1 MALSELHS
9 LLLIFTIAVVAP
21 LLCEWVPRIRLPL
34 VVAEISMGILLGPQ
48 GLGWAAVGPTIQ
60 VLANFGMASLF
71 FLAGFEIDFP
81 AIRGRPIL
89 LAALGWLASLVV
101 CLSVGLALQ
110 GGGVVDSG
118 LIVGA
123 ALATTALGT
132 LMPILRDAKELP
144 TRFGAYAVASGAMG
158 EFGPILLIAL
168 VLSSGPGEHGSALVV
183 MFIFTAIIVAGAY
196 VALRF
201 RPPQIVVLLQEK
213 MHTSAQLP
221 VRLAILVLASL
232 VILARDLGLDAI
244 LGAMAAGIV
253 VALASPGEY
262 GESLR
267 HKLEGIGFGFLVPI
281 FFVTTGLRF
290 DLHALT
296 SSRLALLQMPMFL
309 ALFLV
314 VRGLPA
320 LFVRRDLDF
329 RSRIA
334 LGLLSATQLPLV
346 IAIAEIGVRSGRLG
360 EETAASLVGAGM
372 ASVLLFPIV
381 ALALRRKAVLRHHG
395 PSEVAM
401 PDELASKENPHSP
414 DGPGFQ
420 HLDNVARP
428 GRNSTELE

>member
-9 LLLIFTIAVVAP
+9 LLLILTIAAVAP
-21 LLCEWVPRIRLPL
+21 FLCEWVPWIRLPL
-34 VVAEISMGILLGPQ
+34 VVTEIGLGILVGPQ
-48 GLGWAAVGPTIQ
+48 GLEWAAAGPTIQ
-60 VLANFGMASLF
+60 VLAHFGLASLF

-81 AIRGRPIL
+81 ALRGRPLI
-89 LAALGWLASLVV
+89 LAALGWLASLVL
-101 CLSVGLALQ
+101 CLGVGLGLQ
-110 GGGVVDSG
+110 GCGAVDSG

-168 VLSSGPGEHGSALVV
+168 VLSSDEVEPSTSLVL
-183 MFIFTAIIVAGAY
+183 ILLFTALIVTGAY

-201 RPPQIVVLLQEK
+201 RPPRVLLLLQEK

-232 VILARDLGLDAI
+232 AFLARNLGLDAI
-244 LGAMAAGIV
+244 LGAIAAGIV
-253 VALASPGEY
+253 VALASPEEHGEA
-262 GESLR
+262 LR
-267 HKLEGIGFGFLVPI
+267 HKLEGIGFGFFVPI

-290 DLHALT
+290 DLQALL
-296 SSRLALLQMPMFL
+296 SSRLALLQLPMFL
-309 ALFLV
+309 GLFLV

-320 LFVRRDLDF
+320 LLAHRELDL

-346 IAIAEIGVRSGRLG
+346 IAITEIGVKSERLKH
-360 EETAASLVGAGM
+360 ETAASLVGAGM
-372 ASVLLFPIV
+372 ASVLLFPVV
-381 ALALRRKAVLRHHG
+381 ALALRRIAALKQAGSGDACPKSSLG
-395 PSEVAM
+395 
-401 PDELASKENPHSP
+401 ELITPNER
-414 DGPGFQ
+414 
-420 HLDNVARP
+420 LD
-428 GRNSTELE
+428 

>member
-1 MALSELHS
+1 MALHELHS
-9 LLLIFTIAVVAP
+9 LLLIFTIAAVAP
-21 LLCEWVPRIRLPL
+21 LLCEWVPWIRLPL
-34 VVAEISMGILLGPQ
+34 VVAEIGLGIIVGPQ
-48 GLGWAAVGPTIQ
+48 ILGWADAGPTTQ
-60 VLANFGMASLF
+60 ALARFGLAFLF

-81 AIRGRPIL
+81 TIRGRPLL

-101 CLSVGLALQ
+101 CLGVGFGLQ
-110 GGGVVDSG
+110 GCGVVDSG

-132 LMPILRDAKELP
+132 LMPILRDARELS

-158 EFGPILLIAL
+158 EFGPIVLIALALSPGEGERGIAL
-168 VLSSGPGEHGSALVV
+168 VLMLV
-183 MFIFTAIIVAGAY
+183 FTAIIVAGAF
-196 VALRF
+196 VALKF
-201 RPPQIVVLLQEK
+201 RPPRVIHLLQEK

-232 VILARDLGLDAI
+232 VILARDFGLDSI
-244 LGAMAAGIV
+244 LGALAAGIV
-253 VALASPGEY
+253 VALASPGER
-262 GESLR
+262 GEALR
-267 HKLEGIGFGFLVPI
+267 HKLEGIGFGFFVPI

-290 DLHALT
+290 DLQALL

-309 ALFLV
+309 GLFLV

-320 LFVRRDLDF
+320 LLVRQELDL

-346 IAIAEIGVRSGRLG
+346 VAIAEIGVRSDRLK

-381 ALALRRKAVLRHHG
+381 ALALRRRAVLRQQAR
-395 PSEVAM
+395 SEVAM
-401 PDELASKENPHSP
+401 PEK
-414 DGPGFQ
+414 
-420 HLDNVARP
+420 VA
-428 GRNSTELE
+428 

>member
-1 MALSELHS
+1 MALNELHS
-9 LLLIFTIAVVAP
+9 LLLIFTIAAVAP
-21 LLCEWVPRIRLPL
+21 VVCEWAPWIRLPL
-34 VVAEISMGILLGPQ
+34 VVMEIGLGILVGPQ
-48 GLGWAAVGPTIQ
+48 ALGWAATGPTIQ
-60 VLANFGMASLF
+60 VLANFGLAFLF

-81 AIRGRPIL
+81 AIRGRPML

-101 CLSVGLALQ
+101 CLGVGFGLQ
-110 GGGVVDSG
+110 GCGAVDSG

-244 LGAMAAGIV
+244 LGALAAGIV
-253 VALASPGEY
+253 VALASPAEY
-262 GESLR
+262 GEALR
-267 HKLEGIGFGFLVPI
+267 HNLEGIGFGFMVPI
-281 FFVTTGLRF
+281 FFVTTGLRY
-290 DLHALT
+290 DLQALI
-296 SSRLALLQMPMFL
+296 SSRLALLQLPMFL
-309 ALFLV
+309 GLFVV

-320 LFVRRDLDF
+320 LLVRQELDL

-334 LGLLSATQLPLV
+334 LGLL
-346 IAIAEIGVRSGRLG
+346 
-360 EETAASLVGAGM
+360 
-372 ASVLLFPIV
+372 
-381 ALALRRKAVLRHHG
+381 
-395 PSEVAM
+395 
-401 PDELASKENPHSP
+401 
-414 DGPGFQ
+414 
-420 HLDNVARP
+420 
-428 GRNSTELE
+428 

>member
-1 MALSELHS
+1 MALNELHS
-9 LLLIFTIAVVAP
+9 LLVILTIAVVAP
-21 LLCEWVPRIRLPL
+21 VLCEWVPRIRLPL
-34 VVAEISMGILLGPQ
+34 VVAEIGLGILVGPQ
-48 GLGWAAVGPTIQ
+48 VLAWADAGPTIQ
-60 VLANFGMASLF
+60 VLARFGLASLF

-101 CLSVGLALQ
+101 CLGVGFGLQ
-110 GGGVVDSG
+110 GCGVVDSG

-168 VLSSGPGEHGSALVV
+168 VLSSGEGERGSALVLMIV
-183 MFIFTAIIVAGAY
+183 FTAIIVAGAF

-201 RPPQIVVLLQEK
+201 RPPRMVLLLQEK

-221 VRLAILVLASL
+221 VRLAVLVLASL
-232 VILARDLGLDAI
+232 VILARDFGLDAI
-244 LGAMAAGIV
+244 LGAIAAGIV

-262 GESLR
+262 GEALR
-267 HKLEGIGFGFLVPI
+267 HKLEGIGYGFFVPI
-281 FFVTTGLRF
+281 FFVTTGLRY
-290 DLHALT
+290 DLQALL
-296 SSRLALLQMPMFL
+296 SSRLALLQLPMFL
-309 ALFLV
+309 GLFLV

-320 LFVRRDLDF
+320 LLVPKELDL

-346 IAIAEIGVRSGRLG
+346 VAIAEIGVKSGRLK
-360 EETAASLVGAGM
+360 EETASSLVGAGM
-372 ASVLLFPIV
+372 ASVLLFPIA
-381 ALALRRKAVLRHHG
+381 ALSLRRMAVLRQHAR
-395 PSEVAM
+395 SEVAM
-401 PDELASKENPHSP
+401 PDK
-414 DGPGFQ
+414 
-420 HLDNVARP
+420 VA
-428 GRNSTELE
+428 

>member
-1 MALSELHS
+1 MALHELHS
-9 LLLIFTIAVVAP
+9 LLLILVIAVVAP
-21 LLCEWVPRIRLPL
+21 ILCEWVPRIRLPL
-34 VVAEISMGILLGPQ
+34 VVAEIGLGILVGPQ
-48 GLGWAAVGPTIQ
+48 ALGWADAGPTIII
-60 VLANFGMASLF
+60 LSNFGLASLF

-89 LAALGWLASLVV
+89 VAALGWLASLAV
-101 CLSVGLALQ
+101 CLGVGFGLQ
-110 GGGVVDSG
+110 GCGLVDSG

-168 VLSSGPGEHGSALVV
+168 VLSSGEGERGSTLVFMIV
-183 MFIFTAIIVAGAY
+183 FTAIIVAGAF

-201 RPPQIVVLLQEK
+201 RPPRMVLLLQEK

-221 VRLAILVLASL
+221 VRLAVLVLASL
-232 VILARDLGLDAI
+232 VILARDIGLDSI
-244 LGAMAAGIV
+244 LGAIAAGIV

-262 GESLR
+262 GEALR
-267 HKLEGIGFGFLVPI
+267 HKLEGLGYGFFVPI
-281 FFVTTGLRF
+281 FFVTTGLRY
-290 DLHALT
+290 DLQALL
-296 SSRLALLQMPMFL
+296 SSRLALLQLPMFL
-309 ALFLV
+309 GLFLV

-320 LFVRRDLDF
+320 LLVPKELDL

-346 IAIAEIGVRSGRLG
+346 VAIAEIGVRSGRLR

-372 ASVLLFPIV
+372 ASVLLFPV
-381 ALALRRKAVLRHHG
+381 AALALRRMAVLRR
-395 PSEVAM
+395 PALSEVAV
-401 PDELASKENPHSP
+401 PNK
-414 DGPGFQ
+414 
-420 HLDNVARP
+420 VA
-428 GRNSTELE
+428 